1 MLTAFFWVIIFS
13 ASTAISVALLGSRNL
28 ISGNLFEWGKIFA
41 LVLNWRFILS
51 MGFALLSRMAFIMT
65 NNAVL
70 KIPRLENAATTITTF
85 GTTALGLIFVVVVN
99 YFFLQ
104 ERINMTQG
112 IGAVLLFV
120 GIFLISK

>member
-1 MLTAFFWVIIFS
+1 MLTAFFWIVLFS
-13 ASTAISVALLGSRNL
+13 ASTATSVALLGSRDL
-28 ISGNLFEWGKIFA
+28 ISGNLFEWGKILS

-51 MGFALLSRMAFIMT
+51 MVFALLSRMAFIMT

-70 KIPRLENAATTITTF
+70 KVPRLENAATTITTF
-85 GTTALGLIFVVVVN
+85 GTTALGLIFVIMVN